1 MEEKDIRYGLP
12 DFGSELELT
21 TSLSSGKGGQ
31 HVNKTE
37 TRVELR
43 FNVFHSNLLSEAQ
56 REQLIN
62 RLSNRISREGYLRM
76 YAQKYRSQLANRNDV
91 LDRFYQMLA
100 KALKP
105 KKPRIKIR
113 VSPRQKAQRLDE
125 KKSQSLKKELRKP
138 PDL

>member
-1 MEEKDIRYGLP
+1 MADKDIRCGLP
-12 DFGSELELT
+12 DLGSELELT
-21 TSLSSGKGGQ
+21 TSFSSGKGGQ

-43 FNVFHSNLLSEAQ
+43 FNVFHSNILTETQ

-91 LDRFYQMLA
+91 IERFYLLLA

-105 KKPRIKIR
+105 EKPRIKINFSR
-113 VSPRQKAQRLDE
+113 SQKDQRLDE
-125 KKSQSLKKELRKP
+125 KKLHSLKKELRKP
-138 PDL
+138 PEF